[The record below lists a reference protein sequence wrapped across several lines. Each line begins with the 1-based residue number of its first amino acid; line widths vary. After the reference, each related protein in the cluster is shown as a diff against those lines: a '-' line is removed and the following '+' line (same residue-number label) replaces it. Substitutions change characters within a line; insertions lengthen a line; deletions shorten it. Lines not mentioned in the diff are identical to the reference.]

1 MLVIVDMQNQILDP
15 TKKNYVKGATSL
27 IPKLAKRLSNARK
40 KGEIILFLKD
50 IPIELK
56 DQKESLSS
64 LQIINELS
72 PLPHEL
78 VIEKNYFCLPPEKLL
93 KIKSFLANE
102 EISEGIEVTGV
113 ELSLCVLGN
122 LLALQSAFPDQD
134 FYLNQDLVAG
144 NEFNETALQLLPAF
158 NVTLT

>member
-78 VIEKNYFCLPPEKLL
+78 VIEKKL
-93 KIKSFLANE
+93 FLFTSRKTFKN
-102 EISEGIEVTGV
+102 
-113 ELSLCVLGN
+113 
-122 LLALQSAFPDQD
+122 
-134 FYLNQDLVAG
+134 
-144 NEFNETALQLLPAF
+144 
-158 NVTLT
+158 